1 MAKKTFFQNSQAFKS
16 IEENNE
22 KLNLIDGSS
31 EFNQEYTLDFNL
43 DSPKIEEKINENI
56 TIPTPIKPKP
66 KRTNIPIFQEQ
77 YIELQCIT
85 LVTGET
91 ITSLVQESIE
101 FVIKKYNNLY
111 GNEIQKMK
119 AIRIKK
125 INK

>member
-1 MAKKTFFQNSQAFKS
+1 MAKKIFFQNSQAFKS

-22 KLNLIDGSS
+22 KLNLIDGSN

-43 DSPKIEEKINENI
+43 NSPKIEEKVNENI
-56 TIPTPIKPKP
+56 TIPTPIKAKP

-91 ITSLVQESIE
+91 ITSLVQESIQ

-119 AIRIKK
+119 EIRIKK